1 MKECREALKLCKN
14 LVTFACTVP
23 NVLAMLLPSLQEK
36 PRLNDIRVHANLT
49 TLQAQLLAKIKN
61 LTSISIEFASWTVV
75 HCLPSWME
83 SLSNTLNTLVL
94 YVRSL
99 YSNLHIL
106 SSTKLQMISDLHEE
120 AFGHALKYLPN
131 LHSLHVVGCSKVD
144 HTVVFRHVSKTP
156 LLENLSMT
164 TLVDYEPFVQFFFA

>member
-1 MKECREALKLCKN
+1 MSPFAAVLAHPNLAVHIRHVGMSKFLANYFRQVITIFLDIRVVPHIKGPINPAFMKECREALKLCRN
-14 LVTFACTVP
+14 LVTVACTVP

-36 PRLNDIRVHANLT
+36 PRLKDIRVHANLT
-49 TLQAQLLAKIKN
+49 TLQAQLLVKIKN

-99 YSNLHIL
+99 NFQLHFFL
-106 SSTKLQMISDLHEE
+106 STRASD
-120 AFGHALKYLPN
+120 
-131 LHSLHVVGCSKVD
+131 D
-144 HTVVFRHVSKTP
+144 
-156 LLENLSMT
+156 
-164 TLVDYEPFVQFFFA
+164 